1 MRAQRLGAA
10 VWAACALLAAIP
22 VSAAPAPGV
31 QALKDL
37 SIEDLSNI
45 EINSVSK
52 RDEKLSDAPTSVFVI
67 TSEDIR
73 RSGATSLPEALR
85 LAPNLQVARVSGN
98 EYAISA
104 RGFNGT
110 AANKL
115 LVLID
120 GRSVYSPLFSGVFW
134 DVQDVMIEDIER
146 IEVISG
152 SGGTLWGVNAV
163 NGVINVITRTAN
175 QTQGGLAIAGG
186 GNREDRASLRYGGK
200 FGDDVSF
207 RIYATHFD
215 TQDTETQAGLTKDDA
230 AHQSQVGFRA
240 DWQHEADSF
249 MVKGDAYNGREGQP
263 PPGSISI
270 TGDTLALGEISL
282 SGANIIS
289 RWEHAW
295 EGSGALSVQAYY
307 DHTERSVPPTFEDSQ
322 GIADLQLQ
330 YSANPI
336 GGNTVVVGA
345 EYRYGMDRVTNSSY
359 IALFPPDLTQAWA
372 SLFAQDEIALRD
384 SLRLTLGVRTE
395 HNDYTGTQTL
405 PTARLAWKPSAN
417 EMLWAAA
424 SRTDR
429 APSRLDH
436 DIFVPGQ
443 APFLLRGGP
452 DVLAETATDYEV
464 GYRGQIGSAA
474 SLSATVYHTIYDR
487 LRTQQIDPTFTYIF
501 YGNGMQGTTSGLEL
515 WGSYQ
520 ATPIWRLNAG
530 FSRLRQE
537 FNLTPY
543 SIDVGTLQST
553 EGANPT
559 RWGILRS
566 TLDLGPRTEFD
577 LTLRYVGPLS
587 QPVVSS
593 YTALDLRVGWQLRSN
608 LDLSL
613 LGQNLLGGGHGEF
626 TDVATRTDFKRAVF
640 LKLVCRL

>member
-1 MRAQRLGAA
+1 MRAQNLTAA
-10 VWAACALLAAIP
+10 VWLASVLLDAGSAGAASDLQ
-22 VSAAPAPGV
+22 S
-31 QALKDL
+31 LKDL
-37 SIEDLSNI
+37 SIEQLSNI
-45 EINSVSK
+45 EITSVSK

-85 LAPNLQVARVSGN
+85 LAPNLQVARVSAN

-152 SGGTLWGVNAV
+152 PGGTLWGVNAV
-163 NGVINVITRTAN
+163 NGVINVITRSAK
-175 QTQGGLAIAGG
+175 QSQGGFALAGG
-186 GNREDRASLRYGGK
+186 GNREDRASLGYGGS
-200 FGDDVSF
+200 FGNDANF
-207 RIYATHFD
+207 RVYATHFD
-215 TQDTETQAGLTKDDA
+215 LQDTETQAGDTKDDA
-230 AHQSQVGFRA
+230 AHQSQVGFRT
-240 DWQHEADSF
+240 DWQHAADSF
-249 MVKGDAYNGREGQP
+249 MVKGDAYTGREGQP

-270 TGDTLALGEISL
+270 SGVTLALGEISI
-282 SGANIIS
+282 SGANLIS
-289 RWEHAW
+289 RWEH
-295 EGSGALSVQAYY
+295 GLQGGGAFSAQAYY

-322 GIADLQLQ
+322 GIVDVELQ
-330 YSANPI
+330 YSAAPI
-336 GGNTVVVGA
+336 GAHTAVVGA
-345 EYRYGMDRVTNSSY
+345 EYRYGMDRVTNSTY
-359 IALFPPDLTQAWA
+359 IALLPADLDQAWA
-372 SLFAQDEIALRD
+372 SLFAQDEIALPD
-384 SLRLTLGVRTE
+384 NLRLTLGVRAE
-395 HNDYTGTQTL
+395 HNDYTGTGLL
-405 PTARLAWKPSAN
+405 PTARLAWTWVPN

-436 DIFVPGQ
+436 DVFVPGQ
-443 APFLLRGGP
+443 PPFLLRGGP
-452 DVLAETATDYEV
+452 DVLAETADDYEV

-474 SLSATVYHTIYDR
+474 SLSATVYHTVYDR
-487 LRTQQIDPTFTYIF
+487 LRTQQIDPSYTYLF
-501 YGNGMQGTTSGLEL
+501 YGNGMQGRTSGLEL

-543 SIDVGTLQST
+543 SIDLGTLQST
-553 EGANPT
+553 EGANPA

-577 LTLRYVGPLS
+577 VTLRYVGALAD
-587 QPVVSS
+587 PVVPS
-593 YTALDLRVGWQLRSN
+593 YTAVDLRVGWQLRSN

-613 LGQNLLGGGHGEF
+613 VGQNLLGGGHAEF

-640 LKLVCRL
+640 LKLLCRL

>member
-1 MRAQRLGAA
+1 MRTQNLASA
-10 VWAACALLAAIP
+10 VWVACALLGATTAG
-22 VSAAPAPGV
+22 AAPGV
-31 QALKDL
+31 QGLKDL
-37 SIEDLSNI
+37 SIEELSNI
-45 EINSVSK
+45 EITSVSK

-85 LAPNLQVARVSGN
+85 LAPNLQVARVSSN

-163 NGVINVITRTAN
+163 NGVINVITRSAA

-186 GNREDRASLRYGGK
+186 GNREDRASLRYGGR
-200 FGDDVSF
+200 FGYDVNF
-207 RIYATHFD
+207 RVYATHFD
-215 TQDTETQAGLTKDDA
+215 MRDTEIQSGDTKDDA

-249 MVKGDAYNGREGQP
+249 MVKGDAYTGREEQP

-270 TGDTLALGEISL
+270 SGVTLALGEISV
-282 SGANIIS
+282 SGANLIS
-289 RWEHAW
+289 RWEHGW
-295 EGSGALSVQAYY
+295 EGGGAFSAQAYY

-322 GIADLQLQ
+322 GIVDLQLQ
-330 YSANPI
+330 YSASPI
-336 GGNTVVVGA
+336 GAHTAVVGA
-345 EYRYGMDRVTNSSY
+345 EYRYGMDRVTNSAY
-359 IALFPPDLTQAWA
+359 VALLPANLDQTW
-372 SLFAQDEIALRD
+372 SSVFAQDEIALRD
-384 SLRLTLGVRTE
+384 SLRLTLGVRAE
-395 HNDYTGTQTL
+395 HNDYTGTEVL
-405 PTARLAWKPSAN
+405 PTARLAWKWSAN

-436 DIFVPGQ
+436 DTFVPGQ
-443 APFLLRGGP
+443 PPFLLRGGP
-452 DVLAETATDYEV
+452 NVLAETADDYEV
-464 GYRGQIGSAA
+464 GYRGQITSAA
-474 SLSATVYHTIYDR
+474 SFSATVYHTVYDR
-487 LRTQQIDPTFTYIF
+487 LRTEQVDPSFTYLF

-537 FNLTPY
+537 LNLTPY

-553 EGANPT
+553 EGANPS

-566 TLDLGPRTEFD
+566 TLDLGARTEFD
-577 LTLRYVGPLS
+577 VTLRYVGALS
-587 QPVVSS
+587 QPAVPS
-593 YTALDLRVGWQLRSN
+593 YKALDLRVGWQLSSKV
-608 LDLSL
+608 DLSL
-613 LGQNLLGGGHGEF
+613 LGQNLLDSGHGEF

-640 LKLVCRL
+640 LKLLCRL

>member
-1 MRAQRLGAA
+1 MRAQNLGVAA
-10 VWAACALLAAIP
+10 WAACALLGASTVGA
-22 VSAAPAPGV
+22 APGV
-31 QALKDL
+31 QVLKDL
-37 SIEDLSNI
+37 SIEELSNI
-45 EINSVSK
+45 EITSVSK

-85 LAPNLQVARVSGN
+85 LAPNLQVARVSAN

-115 LVLID
+115 LVLVD

-134 DVQDVMIEDIER
+134 DVQDVMIEDVER

-152 SGGTLWGVNAV
+152 PGGTLWGVNAV
-163 NGVINVITRTAN
+163 NGVINVITRSAA

-186 GNREDRASLRYGGK
+186 GNREDRASLRYGGS
-200 FGDDVSF
+200 FGNGVNF
-207 RIYATHFD
+207 RVYATHFD
-215 TQDTETQAGLTKDDA
+215 LRDTETQSGDTKSDA

-249 MVKGDAYNGREGQP
+249 MVKGDAYAGREGQP
-263 PPGSISI
+263 LPGSISI
-270 TGDTLALGEISL
+270 SGFTLALGEISVA
-282 SGANIIS
+282 GANLIS
-289 RWEHAW
+289 RWEHGW
-295 EGSGALSVQAYY
+295 EGGGALSAQAYY
-307 DHTERSVPPTFEDSQ
+307 DHTERSNPPTFEDSQ
-322 GIADLQLQ
+322 GIVDLQLQ
-330 YSANPI
+330 YSASPI
-336 GGNTVVVGA
+336 GAHTAVVGA
-345 EYRYGMDRVTNSSY
+345 EYRYGMDRVTNSRY
-359 IALFPPDLTQAWA
+359 IALLPANLDQTWA
-372 SLFAQDEIALRD
+372 SVFAQDEIALREG
-384 SLRLTLGVRTE
+384 LRLTLGVRAE
-395 HNDYTGTQTL
+395 HNDYTGTDVL
-405 PTARLAWKPSAN
+405 PTARLAWKWTPN

-436 DIFVPGQ
+436 DTFVPGQ
-443 APFLLRGGP
+443 PPFLLRGGP
-452 DVLAETATDYEV
+452 DVQSETADDYEV
-464 GYRGQIGSAA
+464 GYRGQISSAA
-474 SLSATVYHTIYDR
+474 SLSATIYHTIYDR
-487 LRTQQIDPTFTYIF
+487 LRTQQVDPTFTYIF
-501 YGNGMQGTTSGLEL
+501 YTNGMQGRTSGLEL

-537 FNLTPY
+537 FNLTPN
-543 SIDVGTLQST
+543 SIDIGTLRST
-553 EGANPT
+553 EGANPS

-577 LTLRYVGPLS
+577 VTLRYVGALS

-593 YTALDLRVGWQLRSN
+593 YTALDLRVGWHLRSN

-613 LGQNLLGGGHGEF
+613 AGQNLLGAGHGEF

-640 LKLVCRL
+640 LKLLCRL

>member
-1 MRAQRLGAA
+1 MRTQNLASA
-10 VWAACALLAAIP
+10 VWVACALLGATTAG
-22 VSAAPAPGV
+22 AAPGV
-31 QALKDL
+31 QGLKDL
-37 SIEDLSNI
+37 SIEELSNI
-45 EINSVSK
+45 EITSVSK

-85 LAPNLQVARVSGN
+85 LAPNLQVARVSSN

-163 NGVINVITRTAN
+163 NGVINVITRSAA

-186 GNREDRASLRYGGK
+186 GNREDRASLRYGGR
-200 FGDDVSF
+200 FGYDVNF
-207 RIYATHFD
+207 RVYATHFD
-215 TQDTETQAGLTKDDA
+215 MRDTEIQSGDTKDDA

-249 MVKGDAYNGREGQP
+249 MVKGDAYTGREEQP

-270 TGDTLALGEISL
+270 SGVTLALGEISV
-282 SGANIIS
+282 SGANLIS
-289 RWEHAW
+289 RWEHGW
-295 EGSGALSVQAYY
+295 EGGGAFSAQAYY

-322 GIADLQLQ
+322 GIVDLQLQ
-330 YSANPI
+330 YSASPI
-336 GGNTVVVGA
+336 GAHTAVVGA
-345 EYRYGMDRVTNSSY
+345 EYRYGMDRVTNSAY
-359 IALFPPDLTQAWA
+359 VALLPANLDQTW
-372 SLFAQDEIALRD
+372 SSVFAQDEIALRD
-384 SLRLTLGVRTE
+384 SLRLTLGVRAE
-395 HNDYTGTQTL
+395 HNDYTGTEVL
-405 PTARLAWKPSAN
+405 PTARLAWKWSAN

-436 DIFVPGQ
+436 DTFVPGQ
-443 APFLLRGGP
+443 PPFLLRGGP
-452 DVLAETATDYEV
+452 NVLAETADDYEV
-464 GYRGQIGSAA
+464 GYRGQITSAA
-474 SLSATVYHTIYDR
+474 SFSATVYHTVYDR
-487 LRTQQIDPTFTYIF
+487 LRTEQVDPSFTYLF

-530 FSRLRQE
+530 FSRLRQDL
-537 FNLTPY
+537 NLTPY

-553 EGANPT
+553 EGANPS

-566 TLDLGPRTEFD
+566 TLDLGARTEFD
-577 LTLRYVGPLS
+577 VTLRYVGALS
-587 QPVVSS
+587 QPAVPS
-593 YTALDLRVGWQLRSN
+593 YTALDLRVGWQLSSKV
-608 LDLSL
+608 DLSL
-613 LGQNLLGGGHGEF
+613 LGQNLLDSGHGEF

-640 LKLVCRL
+640 LKLLCRL